1 MNQKLI
7 PILQRIIAHDSVL
20 SSFDADNLPQSAQPY
35 LWKSYARGD
44 TPLLSDDEQR
54 ELKSYLVWCGNPILK
69 KTFSSDSFPDASRYY
84 LFEDDSLLIVTN
96 AYQQVWA
103 DARDFAVEIILPSM
117 ELSRL
122 DAELL
127 CAIGMD
133 DAREI
138 ITA

>member
-7 PILQRIIAHDSVL
+7 PILQRILAHDSVL

-54 ELKSYLVWCGNPILK
+54 ELQSYLVWCGNPILK
-69 KTFSSDSFPDASRYY
+69 KTFSLDSSPDASRYY

-103 DARDFAVEIILPSM
+103 DVRDFAVEIILPSM

-127 CAIGMD
+127 RAIGMG